1 MVMIQHPFEPPATIA
16 TRQSQS
22 SPENKNRE
30 IKDFREYN
38 KEDIGPLNKKK
49 INTIILQTDSF
60 IVYLDQDLDVMWT
73 VNDDY
78 DGYPD
83 DFGVITNEVAHME
96 TLIERHLQKKEFYE
110 FKMLAA
116 EGMARVLDD
125 KSCVNASTVLKKA
138 YDELIYLVKEKL
150 RISYLKGS
158 MSFTALVLVLLVL
171 CLVFKLQIKE
181 VSNDSYLLV
190 VSCLCGGLG
199 AFISSFITS
208 RTYNANPAIGANIH
222 YLDGAFRIV
231 YGVVAAFFLYLG
243 IKANAVLGFV
253 DTENTSNYIYY
264 FFCAL
269 AGASEVL
276 IPNIIK
282 QKENEKA

>member
-1 MVMIQHPFEPPATIA
+1 MFMLRHPFEPPIPIA
-16 TRQSQS
+16 SGQSQS
-22 SPENKNRE
+22 SSSGNNRE
-30 IKDFREYN
+30 EFREYKN
-38 KEDIGPLNKKK
+38 GDTGPLNNKK
-49 INTIILQTDSF
+49 IDTIILQTDSF

-78 DGYPD
+78 EGYPE
-83 DFGVITNEVAHME
+83 DFGTITNEVAHME
-96 TLIERHLQKKEFYE
+96 TLIERHLKNKELYE
-110 FKMLAA
+110 FKVLAA

-125 KSCVNASTVLKKA
+125 KSCENASTVLKKA

-158 MSFTALVLVLLVL
+158 LSFTALVLVMLVL
-171 CLVFKLQIKE
+171 CLVFKLQIKQ

-208 RTYNANPAIGANIH
+208 RSYNANPAIGANIH
-222 YLDGAFRIV
+222 FLDGVFRIV
-231 YGVVAAFFLYLG
+231 YGIVAAFFLYLG

-253 DTENTSNYIYY
+253 DTESTSNYIFY

-282 QKENEKA
+282 QKENGKA